1 MFKQSLSK
9 QLKAVIIGMAVCG
22 ALIYFWAFPTI
33 GHMLV
38 QSYPE
43 TQSYY
48 LPWLIFLWIS
58 GIPCYL
64 VLCFMWQIAKSIA
77 ENKAFSFENSKRFRK
92 ISVLAI
98 SDTTFFF
105 VGNIILLLM
114 NMNHPSIVL
123 CSMGVVF
130 AGITI
135 AVISKAFAHLAN
147 QAAQL
152 QEQSD
157 LTI

>member
-1 MFKQSLSK
+1 MFKDSLSK
-9 QLKAVIIGMAVCG
+9 KLKAVIIGMAVCG

-33 GHMLV
+33 GHMIIR
-38 QSYPE
+38 SYPE
-43 TQSYY
+43 TESYY
-48 LPWLIFLWIS
+48 FPWLIFLWIS

-64 VLCFMWQIAKSIA
+64 VLYFMWQIAKSIA
-77 ENKAFSFENSKRFRK
+77 ENRAFTYENSKRFSR
-92 ISVLAI
+92 ISVLALADAI
-98 SDTTFFF
+98 FFF
-105 VGNIILLLM
+105 AGNILLLLM

-123 CSMGVVF
+123 CSMGIVF

-135 AVISKAFAHLAN
+135 AVISKAFAYLAN
-147 QAAQL
+147 QAAKL

>member
-1 MFKQSLSK
+1 MFKESLSK
-9 QLKAVIIGMAVCG
+9 QLKTVIIGMAICG
-22 ALIYFWAFPTI
+22 TLIYFWAFPSI
-33 GHMLV
+33 GHMII

-43 TQSYY
+43 TEGYY
-48 LPWLIFLWIS
+48 FPWLIFLWIS

-77 ENKAFSFENSKRFRK
+77 ENKAFSYENSKRFSK
-92 ISVLAI
+92 ISALALADAI
-98 SDTTFFF
+98 FFF

-114 NMNHPSIVL
+114 NMNHPSVVL
-123 CSMGVVF
+123 CSIGVVF

-152 QEQSD
+152 KEQSD

>member
-9 QLKAVIIGMAVCG
+9 QLKAVIIGMAICG
-22 ALIYFWAFPTI
+22 ALIYFWAFPSI
-33 GHMLV
+33 GHMIIR
-38 QSYPE
+38 SYPE
-43 TQSYY
+43 TESYY
-48 LPWLIFLWIS
+48 FPWLIFLWIS

-64 VLCFMWQIAKSIA
+64 VLCFMWQIAKSLSG
-77 ENKAFSFENSKRFRK
+77 NRAFSYENSKRFSR
-92 ISVLAI
+92 ISALATGD
-98 SDTTFFF
+98 SVFFF
-105 VGNIILLLM
+105 AGNIVLLLM
-114 NMNHPSIVL
+114 NINHPSVVL
-123 CSMGVVF
+123 CSLGIVF

-135 AVISKAFAHLAN
+135 AVISKAFAYLAR

>member
-22 ALIYFWAFPTI
+22 ALIYFWAFPGI
-33 GHMLV
+33 GHMIV
-38 QSYPE
+38 QSYRE
-43 TQSYY
+43 TESYY
-48 LPWLIFLWIS
+48 LPWIIFLWIS

-64 VLCFMWQIAKSIA
+64 VLCLMWQITKSIS
-77 ENKAFSFENSKRFRK
+77 ENKAFSYENSKRFRR
-92 ISVLAI
+92 ISVLAL
-98 SDTTFFF
+98 SDTIFFF
-105 VGNIILLLM
+105 AGNILLLLM

-123 CSMGVVF
+123 CSVGIVF

-147 QAAQL
+147 RAAQL

>member
-9 QLKAVIIGMAVCG
+9 QLKAVIISMAVCG

-33 GHMLV
+33 GHMIV

-48 LPWLIFLWIS
+48 YPWLIFLWIS

-77 ENKAFSFENSKRFRK
+77 ENKAFSYENSKRFSK
-92 ISVLAI
+92 ISALALADAI
-98 SDTTFFF
+98 FF
-105 VGNIILLLM
+105 L
-114 NMNHPSIVL
+114 S
-123 CSMGVVF
+123 
-130 AGITI
+130 
-135 AVISKAFAHLAN
+135 VI
-147 QAAQL
+147 
-152 QEQSD
+152 
-157 LTI
+157 